1 MEQELESL
9 NQQMQAEI
17 KQIRD
22 KYNSLKKECRARH
35 KPKTAKKKRSVIPK
49 ALKNEVWDNSIGR
62 EKGVGNCYC
71 CNKEIDSK
79 HFECG
84 HIIAVSNGGTNTLP
98 NLKPVCSLCNK
109 SMGSKNMEEFKQN
122 YMSHIVNQKGVKKN
136 SYQLNANGSTILP
149 GTQHH
154 SFYKPQT
161 TSYGQIS
168 LGTNRSWDIL
178 QNRDIKEDNG
188 PVSLGMFQIRGE
200 KEANDYMNNFFNIK

>member
-35 KPKTAKKKRSVIPK
+35 KPKTVKKKRSAIPK

-84 HIIAVSNGGTNTLP
+84 HIIAVSNGGTNTLL

-122 YMSHIVNQKGVKKN
+122 YMSHIVNQKQKEQEKINRARVLNLLNPGHIQQDNYDVFSGNYFGNNDRN
-136 SYQLNANGSTILP
+136 SVFN
-149 GTQHH
+149 
-154 SFYKPQT
+154 
-161 TSYGQIS
+161 
-168 LGTNRSWDIL
+168 L
-178 QNRDIKEDNG
+178 QG
-188 PVSLGMFQIRGE
+188 FQRNSI
-200 KEANDYMNNFFNIK
+200 F